1 MDNERKAKPLNVK
14 CLSGKQIAYLIR
26 AQLWTNVKNLFAEN
40 KLVLIKEDVAALL
53 FVSEQN
59 LENDLA
65 IKIMLL
71 MMMTMILEMMMMR
84 QMLMKLRMISTH
96 VARNLRLAFVLC
108 EHRK

>member
-1 MDNERKAKPLNVK
+1 MDKE
-14 CLSGKQIAYLIR
+14 IADLITDNIR

-65 IKIMLL
+65 IKTMMT

-84 QMLMKLRMISTH
+84 QMMMKLRMI
-96 VARNLRLAFVLC
+96 
-108 EHRK
+108 

>member
-1 MDNERKAKPLNVK
+1 M
-14 CLSGKQIAYLIR
+14 
-26 AQLWTNVKNLFAEN
+26 KNLFAKN

-65 IKIMLL
+65 IKTMLL
-71 MMMTMILEMMMMR
+71 MMMTMIFEMM
-84 QMLMKLRMISTH
+84 MKLRMILMH

>member
-1 MDNERKAKPLNVK
+1 MDKE
-14 CLSGKQIAYLIR
+14 IADLITDNIR

-65 IKIMLL
+65 IKTMLS
-71 MMMTMILEMMMMR
+71 MMMTTILEMMMMIR
-84 QMLMKLRMISTH
+84 MMKLRMI
-96 VARNLRLAFVLC
+96 
-108 EHRK
+108 

>member
-65 IKIMLL
+65 IKTMLS
-71 MMMTMILEMMMMR
+71 MMMTTILEMMMMTMMR
-84 QMLMKLRMISTH
+84 LRMI
-96 VARNLRLAFVLC
+96 
-108 EHRK
+108 